1 MPQTIVDLS
10 QSDRRV
16 TPTLAHD
23 LILGDR
29 SRPVAERAGVASV
42 QALKALIGGFA
53 PVSLG
58 KASVSAEVRTWRAT
72 NLVIP
77 AAGLWFLLVVDLPA
91 HRGTYL
97 VNVAMWRRLPVASAG
112 GTPDPTEA
120 IPLAGGVSCGRSGGD
135 ALLVNYAQ
143 AQSGRGSY
151 DVEVFQ
157 L

>member
-1 MPQTIVDLS
+1 MPQTTIDLS

-16 TPTLAHD
+16 TPALTHD
-23 LILGDR
+23 IILGDL
-29 SRPVAERAGVASV
+29 SRPVASRAGVASV
-42 QALKALIGGFA
+42 LALKTLIGGFT

-77 AAGLWFLLVVDLPA
+77 SDGKWFLLSVDLPA
-91 HRGTYL
+91 HRGNYL
-97 VNVAMWRRLPVASAG
+97 INGDQWRRLPIASAG

-120 IPLAGGVSCGRSGGD
+120 IPLAGGVSYGRAGGD
-135 ALLVNYAQ
+135 ALLINYNKAE
-143 AQSGRGSY
+143 SGMGSY

>member
-1 MPQTIVDLS
+1 MPQTVVDLS
-10 QSDRRV
+10 QSSKRV

-23 LILGDR
+23 LILGNPT
-29 SRPVAERAGVASV
+29 RPVGERAGVATV
-42 QALKALIGGFA
+42 QALKNIIGGFT
-53 PVSLG
+53 PSPLG
-58 KASVSAEVRTWRAT
+58 SATVSARVSTWRAT
-72 NLVIP
+72 NVVIP
-77 AAGLWFLLVVDLPA
+77 VAVQWFLLRVDLPA

-97 VNVAMWRRLPVASAG
+97 VNGDQWRRLPVAS

-135 ALLVNYAQ
+135 ALLVNYDQ
-143 AQSGRGSY
+143 AQSGMGSY

>member
-16 TPTLAHD
+16 TPALTHD

-29 SRPVAERAGVASV
+29 SKPTASRAGVASV
-42 QALKALIGGFA
+42 QALKGLIGGFT
-53 PVSLG
+53 PVSIG
-58 KASVSAEVRTWRAT
+58 KASVSAQVSTWRAT

-77 AAGLWFLLVVDLPA
+77 AAGKWFLLRVDLPA

-97 VNVAMWRRLPVASAG
+97 MSGDQWRLLPVASAG

-120 IPLAGGVSCGRSGGD
+120 IPLAGGVSYGRAGGD
-135 ALLVNYAQ
+135 ALLVSYAQ
-143 AQSGRGSY
+143 AQSGMGSY

>member
-23 LILGDR
+23 LILGDTT
-29 SRPVAERAGVASV
+29 RPVGERAGVASV
-42 QALKALIGGFA
+42 QALQALIGGFTPA
-53 PVSLG
+53 TLG
-58 KASVSAEVRTWRAT
+58 LATVSAQVSTWRAT

-77 AAGLWFLLVVDLPA
+77 AAGLWFLLLVDLPA

-97 VNVAMWRRLPVASAG
+97 VNGDQWLRLPVASAG
-112 GTPDPTEA
+112 GTPDPSEA

-135 ALLVNYAQ
+135 ALLINYDR
-143 AQSGRGSY
+143 SGAIRDGIIRR
-151 DVEVFQ
+151 
-157 L
+157 